1 MRKIFKRGGFTLVEM
16 AIVATIMIITSSM
29 LIVFSQ
35 SGGNRLVLSAEQAK
49 IGGVLN
55 RAKSLALQRYRGN
68 EETTL
73 CGFAFLFNEPKDNYM
88 LLPVSRSAETG
99 ECLEIGAP
107 TETFTLPPT
116 VTFLHAVS
124 DIIIFESPY
133 LTTRNPM
140 TIQIGLKDRANEV
153 SSIEVTSGGAIVL
166 H

>member
-1 MRKIFKRGGFTLVEM
+1 MEM
-16 AIVATIMIITSSM
+16 AITATIMIITSSM

-55 RAKSLALQRYRGN
+55 HAKSLALQRYRGN
-68 EETTL
+68 EGTL
-73 CGFAFLFNEPKDNYM
+73 CGFAFFFNEPKDNYM

-140 TIQIGLKDRANEV
+140 TIQIGLKERTNETA
-153 SSIEVTSGGAIVL
+153 SIEVTSGGAVVL